1 MRVRCPRI
9 AAIALATLSLGMF
22 QAAPAQLG
30 NRSAEQWIETLHR
43 PGRVEGLRI
52 DQVIERLRLKSGM
65 VVADIGAGT
74 GVFSL
79 PFGEA
84 VAPDG
89 KVYAVEVDQ
98 GLVDHISQRIDEAGA
113 ANVQAVLGEFGD
125 PRLPTQQLDL
135 AFFHDV
141 LHHVEDR
148 AGYLKALAGYI
159 KQTGRIAVIERAGEH
174 HELGHG
180 GMKMSEE
187 ALVNWMKDAGFELSE
202 EYHLF
207 GDRKRFVVFS
217 KL

>member
-1 MRVRCPRI
+1 MRARCPRL
-9 AAIALATLSLGMF
+9 AAIAAATLTLGMF
-22 QAAPAQLG
+22 QSATAQLG
-30 NRSAEQWIETLHR
+30 NRSAEQWIEMLHR
-43 PGRVEGLRI
+43 PERVESLRI
-52 DQVIERLRLKSGM
+52 DEVIERLRLKSGT

-98 GLVDHISQRIDEAGA
+98 GLVDHIAQRIEEAGA
-113 ANVQAVLGEFGD
+113 ANVQAVLGEFTD
-125 PRLPTQQLDL
+125 PKLPTRQLDL
-135 AFFHDV
+135 AFFHNV

-148 AGYLKALAGYI
+148 AGYLKTLAGYI
-159 KQTGRIAVIERAGEH
+159 KETGRIAVIERAGEH
-174 HELGHG
+174 HRLGHG
-180 GMKMSEE
+180 GMAMSEE
-187 ALVNWMKDAGFELSE
+187 ALMSWMEDAGFELSE

-207 GDRKRFVVFS
+207 GDAKRFVVFS